1 MGEYLDFAMRLGINV
16 VAATVLAYAIYLRAH
31 SRREVAA
38 SLIALNLGLFSVLTA
53 LMAMPDTGAG
63 GLAVGFGL
71 FAVLS
76 IIRLRSEASS
86 FTDVA
91 YFFTALAIGVV
102 NGVALHDVALVATL
116 NVALVAGMALIERLR
131 RSDDAEPQIVIADEV
146 FADRRQLIDHLT
158 RRLGARILEIRVL
171 EVDLVRETT
180 RVEALV
186 AAGDTIAVRGD
197 DDVSGDD
204 GVRIVA
210 AAGSGHP
217 LARASTASTA
227 QPPSTPLPPTRR

>member
-1 MGEYLDFAMRLGINV
+1 VNAYLDIAIRLGIDL
-16 VAATVLAYAIYLRAH
+16 VAGSVLAYAIYLRVHCRHEA
-31 SRREVAA
+31 AA
-38 SLIALNLGLFSVLTA
+38 SLLAMNVGLFSVLTA

-102 NGVALHDVALVATL
+102 NGVALGDIALVATL
-116 NVALVAGMALIERLR
+116 NAALVAGMAVIERLR
-131 RSDDAEPQIVIADEV
+131 RSDDAEPQIVTAYEV
-146 FADRRQLIDHLT
+146 FTDRGQLIEHLT
-158 RRLGARILEIRVL
+158 RRLGARVLDVRILET
-171 EVDLVRETT
+171 DLVRETT

-186 AAGDTIAVRGD
+186 KSDSAIGDESGDAAGVDP
-197 DDVSGDD
+197 
-204 GVRIVA
+204 VRIVA
-210 AAGSGHP
+210 DAPGVHP
-217 LARASTASTA
+217 VASATTTSTAASPSSNGTA
-227 QPPSTPLPPTRR
+227 PT